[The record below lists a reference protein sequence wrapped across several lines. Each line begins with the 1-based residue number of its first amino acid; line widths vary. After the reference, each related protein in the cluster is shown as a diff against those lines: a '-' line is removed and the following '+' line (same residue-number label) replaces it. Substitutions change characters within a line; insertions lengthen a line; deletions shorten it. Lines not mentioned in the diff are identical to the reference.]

1 MDMALWFRIRID
13 TVALC
18 AHNNSTVASLVVA
31 SLVVASLLCAILIKV
46 AEHARRH
53 AQSQR

>member
-53 AQSQR
+53 AQS